1 MKVLCDVHLPKKLV
15 SFFDEQGIKAI
26 HGSTI
31 LNGWRTT
38 DNDFCKYADE
48 NDFVF
53 ITKDEDFRNTHFL
66 QSTPSKLIKINLGNI
81 SNENLISIFRQRLP
95 SLVEF
100 FNLKSGYAEINKDS
114 ISVLI
119 PPQN

>member
-1 MKVLCDVHLPKKLV
+1 MKALCDVHLPLNLV
-15 SFFDEQGIKAI
+15 SFFNQQGLKAI

-38 DNDFCKYADE
+38 DKDFCKYAED

-66 QSTPSKLIKINLGNI
+66 QNTPAKLIKINLGNI
-81 SNENLISIFRQRLP
+81 SNDRLISIFQKRLP

-119 PPQN
+119 RQN